1 MARSLSVKIP
11 TSALIAQVEAKI
23 AEIEAATANYPAL
36 MKQYA
41 LDVIE
46 YEKTLVGLA
55 IKALSDPNNIG
66 ERNTNKPIEVGTN
79 NYSGRSVTVTIDA
92 DALGFPEAP
101 VKPENPNQREWIGRE
116 HIYKLDL
123 LKKNLKVLRMTAQE
137 EVNASTYSS
146 VMDLL

>member
-23 AEIEAATANYPAL
+23 AEIEAAIAEYPKAI
-36 MKQYA
+36 KQYA
-41 LDVIE
+41 LDLAQ
-46 YEKTLVGLA
+46 YEKNLVALA
-55 IKALSDPNNIG
+55 IKALSDPSNIG

-101 VKPENPNQREWIGRE
+101 EKPKNPNEREWVGRE
-116 HIYKLDL
+116 HIAKIDL